1 MPDRKVRCGAL
12 SPSAAASRLPGGC
25 ARGRAWSNAG
35 AHELCKRSWHA
46 VYGSC
51 AACKQTCGEAVPP
64 YAGLFDCKPLP
75 LLWAKFPENYNEHNT
90 VMLDDLAR
98 NYVFNK
104 QNGLVIRPY
113 RRAALHALQ
122 HCL

>member
-1 MPDRKVRCGAL
+1 MSTAGRPGCESVPRC
-12 SPSAAASRLPGGC
+12 
-25 ARGRAWSNAG
+25 
-35 AHELCKRSWHA
+35 
-46 VYGSC
+46 
-51 AACKQTCGEAVPP
+51 
-64 YAGLFDCKPLP
+64 AGLFDCKPLP
-75 LLWAKFPENYNEHNT
+75 LLWAKFPESYNEHNT

-113 RRAALHALQ
+113 RRAPLHAQQ